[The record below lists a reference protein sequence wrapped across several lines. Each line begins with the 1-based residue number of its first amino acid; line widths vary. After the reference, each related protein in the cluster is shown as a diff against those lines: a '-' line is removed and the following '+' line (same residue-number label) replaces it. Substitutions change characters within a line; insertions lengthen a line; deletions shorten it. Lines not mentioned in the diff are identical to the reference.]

1 MIDTIK
7 VWKDATYRGGLTAAQ
22 LASVPVNPA
31 GQIELSD
38 TELDAVNGGRMSNT
52 TSLLQTCTSGGD
64 CCC

>member
-7 VWKDATYRGGLTAAQ
+7 AWKDATYRSGLSAEQ
-22 LASVPVNPA
+22 LAGLPVNPA

-38 TELDAVNGGRMSNT
+38 TELDAVNGGRFSNM
-52 TSLLQTCTSGGD
+52 TSLLRTCTSGGD